1 MLASEAGTAAWYG
14 KLTAARE
21 LTQRASNVAL
31 HNDANETA
39 AKYRATEA
47 VLEME
52 VGNLARARADLN
64 AATKLATNRD
74 VREMAP
80 LLMAGT
86 GNTAAA
92 AKLSTELAQDFPAD
106 TQIQGYWLP
115 AIRATIS
122 LQRNDPLQAV
132 EILQTTNAL
141 ELAFP
146 DMLTAY
152 IRGKAFLSLHD
163 GKRAATE
170 YEKFTKHW
178 GLVRNSPY
186 GALARLGL
194 ARAYALEGDTPKAR
208 NAYQS
213 FLTLWKDGDTDTPL
227 LKQARMEYAS
237 MR

>member
-1 MLASEAGTAAWYG
+1 
-14 KLTAARE
+14 
-21 LTQRASNVAL
+21 
-31 HNDANETA
+31 
-39 AKYRATEA
+39 
-47 VLEME
+47 ME
-52 VGNLARARADLN
+52 VGDLTRARTDLD

-80 LLMAGT
+80 LVMAGV

-92 AKLSTELAQDFPAD
+92 AKLSTELAQAYPTD
-106 TQIQGYWLP
+106 THIQGYWLP
-115 AIRATIS
+115 AIRAA
-122 LQRNDPLQAV
+122 LFLRRNDAVQAV
-132 EILQTTNAL
+132 EILQTSNAL

-152 IRGKAFLSLHD
+152 IRGEAFLRLHD

-194 ARAYALEGDTPKAR
+194 ARAYGMQGDTAKAR
-208 NAYQS
+208 NGYQA
-213 FLTLWKDGDTDTPL
+213 FLTLWKDADTDTPL
-227 LKQARMEYAS
+227 LKRARMEYAS